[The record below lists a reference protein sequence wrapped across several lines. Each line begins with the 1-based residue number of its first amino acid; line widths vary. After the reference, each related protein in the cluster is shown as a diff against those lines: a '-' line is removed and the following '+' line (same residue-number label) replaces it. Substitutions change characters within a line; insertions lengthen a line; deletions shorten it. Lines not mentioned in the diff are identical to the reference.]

1 MNNKSEFDDF
11 VTIEKDDLD
20 NNNNIFSD
28 NFLLDDQDDYLSS
41 FITISNPKVD
51 LVKSSA
57 VFDPKSDFSILS
69 SIKSLASSLYY
80 NHFNLS
86 DKFDLDDPTQLN
98 NNKCLI
104 FDESLSHNSLGQKQ
118 GTLSR
123 IKTALKR
130 VLYITYR
137 NEFNNLTDSL
147 GKEMSITTD
156 CGWGCMLRACQMML
170 SKGIIE
176 RKIYKY
182 IKNNETPIGGMDE
195 VIEKIR
201 KETALLFFDN
211 NLPIEKV
218 VNNHDFKFFWQKYV
232 GLIEKEEDQKEK
244 ERKNAL
250 KWVTPPYSIQTLCKV
265 ANCAGKWTSDYYM
278 IKAFIEIN
286 EQLFNNT
293 DGMVYLEAGNIKE
306 EMLYKTF
313 CEELK
318 CTCDNNFTLLNSE
331 NSICEECFQKYIQK
345 NNRKM
350 KRPELFKNNTKSY
363 VFSKGGIIF
372 ISFRLGLQKI
382 EHEFIHCIPLLLLY
396 FKNNIGFVGG
406 KKNKA
411 FYFVGVGNNSLLYLD
426 PHLNQTA
433 LKDNF
438 DNISS
443 YEATTLYTLHIAKMS
458 GALTLGIV
466 INNEFD
472 LIEFIKD
479 AKILMKKNDKL
490 IRIVP

>member
-98 NNKCLI
+98 NNGCLI

-182 IKNNETPIGGMDE
+182 IKNNETPSGGMDE

-211 NLPIEKV
+211 NLPIE
-218 VNNHDFKFFWQKYV
+218 
-232 GLIEKEEDQKEK
+232 
-244 ERKNAL
+244 
-250 KWVTPPYSIQTLCKV
+250 
-265 ANCAGKWTSDYYM
+265 
-278 IKAFIEIN
+278 
-286 EQLFNNT
+286 
-293 DGMVYLEAGNIKE
+293 
-306 EMLYKTF
+306 
-313 CEELK
+313 
-318 CTCDNNFTLLNSE
+318 
-331 NSICEECFQKYIQK
+331 
-345 NNRKM
+345 
-350 KRPELFKNNTKSY
+350 
-363 VFSKGGIIF
+363 
-372 ISFRLGLQKI
+372 
-382 EHEFIHCIPLLLLY
+382 
-396 FKNNIGFVGG
+396 
-406 KKNKA
+406 
-411 FYFVGVGNNSLLYLD
+411 
-426 PHLNQTA
+426 
-433 LKDNF
+433 
-438 DNISS
+438 
-443 YEATTLYTLHIAKMS
+443 
-458 GALTLGIV
+458 
-466 INNEFD
+466 
-472 LIEFIKD
+472 
-479 AKILMKKNDKL
+479 
-490 IRIVP
+490 